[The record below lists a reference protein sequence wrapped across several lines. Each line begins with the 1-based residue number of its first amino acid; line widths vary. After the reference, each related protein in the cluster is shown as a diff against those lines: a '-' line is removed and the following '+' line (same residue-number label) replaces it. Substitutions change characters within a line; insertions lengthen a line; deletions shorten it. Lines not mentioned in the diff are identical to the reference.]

1 MDDTQTSW
9 WARVYWNE
17 KFLCIEAL
25 SGRGMMQADPDSAQ
39 HLLSLDVGDEML
51 GRAVQDALVHS
62 RLLTM
67 EEIAVFF
74 NLTYSK
80 TKYDAWVADLM
91 KQYGYKTRRALF
103 KHMLSCGVRQQAGT
117 ITFAP
122 SRHDRLEGWGRTK
135 SDIAEGMT
143 DEVIAETESSEM
155 IGAALRR
162 AMSRC
167 R

>member
-1 MDDTQTSW
+1 MTQ
-9 WARVYWNE
+9 
-17 KFLCIEAL
+17 
-25 SGRGMMQADPDSAQ
+25 QDPASAQ
-39 HLLSLDVGDEML
+39 HLLSLDASDETL
-51 GRAVQDALVHS
+51 GIAVLDALAHS

-67 EEIAVFF
+67 EEYGVFF
-74 NLTYSK
+74 DLARSK
-80 TKYDAWVADLM
+80 AQYDAWVADM
-91 KQYGYKTRRALF
+91 MTRYGYKTRRALF